1 MVAAVAIRDLHKAF
15 GELRALDGIDFEIG
29 QGELF
34 GLLGPNGAGKSTLL
48 NTAIGE
54 TLRADG
60 DGFVTQSVSVAPQEP
75 WIYEGTIK
83 ATTADKTA

>member
-34 GLLGPNGAGKSTLL
+34 GLLGPNGAGKMAS
-48 NTAIGE
+48 I
-54 TLRADG
+54 LRSARGSCLDCL
-60 DGFVTQSVSVAPQEP
+60 APTVP
-75 WIYEGTIK
+75 VNPH
-83 ATTADKTA
+83 